1 MGILR
6 SYVSR
11 IEAGDRLS
19 EVDDMIAEPDLAS
32 VRSDLQTLR
41 SEVKEELAQQQ
52 GRGFFGSTIRDLADK
67 VCQPHAFVY
76 PWIICGRDGMCIDG
90 PTTHSFMHNS
100 SVRARAYI
108 TAGRRRVE
116 GLADAAAEHKS
127 AAGPRARDGHGRRYG
142 RGEAGD
148 GRRQEGCRGGEE
160 GGIIFEGRGRQ
171 ILKE

>member
-67 VCQPHAFVY
+67 VCQPHSFVY
-76 PWIICGRDGMCIDG
+76 IHEEAIRGDRDDVYIDD
-90 PTTHSFMHNS
+90 PTIHS
-100 SVRARAYI
+100 SVHYILRASLRILNY
-108 TAGRRRVE
+108 R
-116 GLADAAAEHKS
+116 S
-127 AAGPRARDGHGRRYG
+127 A
-142 RGEAGD
+142 
-148 GRRQEGCRGGEE
+148 
-160 GGIIFEGRGRQ
+160 
-171 ILKE
+171 